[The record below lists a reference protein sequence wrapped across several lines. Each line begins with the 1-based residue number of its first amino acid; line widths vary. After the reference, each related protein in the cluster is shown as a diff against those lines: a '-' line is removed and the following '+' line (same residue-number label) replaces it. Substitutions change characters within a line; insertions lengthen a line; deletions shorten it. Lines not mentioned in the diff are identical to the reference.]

1 MAATSAFTVFADFT
15 EKNSNNQENWQDA
28 NAALLELDKG
38 LRSGKAGEQCESI
51 VRFPNLFEKYPFP
64 ILINSA
70 SLKLA
75 EVFRTGNNFMRLCIL
90 KVAQRSEKHL
100 DKILNVDEF
109 LRRIYSVIHSND
121 PVARAMTI
129 RLLGSISPIIAE
141 RKNAHHSIRTG
152 LDSHDQVELEAAI
165 FATGQF
171 CAQSSD
177 FASGV
182 LNKLATMIEGLTTP
196 IEMKLKLV
204 PIFGHML
211 HDLHMA
217 SKARSVCLEL
227 LKSYSACKFV
237 VTILHTLSCLAA
249 KSVSCITDQIELLL
263 LYLKDD
269 PRRNIKYQTLN
280 DLKMLAK
287 EASHMWGRS
296 HIEELCHFLLKCNYD
311 DLKLGGLMTLVTLS
325 TTLAVDQ
332 FDKDLILQVCSL
344 ESSSSN
350 LIVSAVSCQLQI
362 NIAVAQVKQSDT
374 TLCKQAALAVE
385 GTCVICCMEGQVQPL
400 KICLASMNQLVDS
413 HPESCTP
420 LADCLVALL
429 PTVQESVAIEMCHAL
444 VTMATQVPS
453 ALIHLRCELIDF
465 FKSEV
470 EQESSIVL
478 DVEMRQASS
487 NLLVPALTLI
497 FQAHSCLPEENR
509 NEIKTDIETLILEEL
524 EKLTLPCKYWLIY
537 RTARQA
543 TRQGFHCL
551 ASKLFD
557 SLSTKVASEHFYFW
571 LNALKCFCEAESTLN
586 KPFQTNRD
594 LAESIASASSQYYKG
609 LVSLKAA
616 VTPSSQL
623 TFQITYAKLRAD
635 LLQAHSLLFAACAS
649 MKSCPPPAIATAV
662 AMTTGQDV
670 HNLSHF
676 ATQISQVCQVFRQLG
691 EKYSKLFQSS
701 FDADPVSLENVE
713 ILQQSCFLVSHC
725 INLLTK
731 TMQESGFSEITDAE
745 KIKGSDSPLSQACKQ
760 LYNYI
765 KEYTLELQSVP
776 VCHLQ
781 TEYLRRVSLTLLHVP
796 FIFPKYFFQSRQQ
809 TIIKLALSPTP
820 RSSTEQISVLTETQF
835 ALKVEGIIE
844 HLGVKPGLYRSIKA
858 VSLHVSWAPDERKQT
873 QAIQDI
879 KMHKPITSLEQTVSP
894 HHDYFSAQFL
904 LSFTTPAT
912 YVVMVTTS
920 VVDDTGALWETG
932 PVSSLQVKAVEG
944 NNRLSAGSSRM

>member
-90 KVAQRSEKHL
+90 KVAQRNFLGAFHQLLLREKML
-100 DKILNVDEF
+100 TIVQVQYDFEPVQFLLNWF
-109 LRRIYSVIHSND
+109 CLFWLY
-121 PVARAMTI
+121 
-129 RLLGSISPIIAE
+129 
-141 RKNAHHSIRTG
+141 SIRTG

-543 TRQGFHCL
+543 TRQ
-551 ASKLFD
+551 
-557 SLSTKVASEHFYFW
+557 VASEHFYFW

-713 ILQQSCFLVSHC
+713 I
-725 INLLTK
+725 
-731 TMQESGFSEITDAE
+731 GFSEITDAE